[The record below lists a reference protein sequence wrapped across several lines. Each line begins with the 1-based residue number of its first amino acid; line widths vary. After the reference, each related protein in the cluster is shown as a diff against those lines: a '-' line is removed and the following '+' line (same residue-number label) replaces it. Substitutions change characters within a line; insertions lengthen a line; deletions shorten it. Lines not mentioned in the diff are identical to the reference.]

1 MQVPIPTPILRFIH
15 IDNLHIL
22 LQKEGLYAPNT
33 EPDNDL
39 IYKTI
44 HNIDIQSKRRTRP
57 INCGPDGVIHDYV
70 SFYFGPR
77 SPMLYQLHTR
87 WKVEYDEGQETII
100 YLVSTAQAIQESGT
114 DFVFSDGHGIAS
126 YTSWFDDLTDL
137 EKVDWD
143 VVYEKIW
150 RDTDDNPDRQRR
162 KQAEFL
168 VYRFCDWSLIHEIAV
183 INISMKERVEEILA
197 EFPANMDRPVNIQRD
212 WYY

>member
-15 IDNLHIL
+15 VDNLHIL
-22 LQKEGLYAPNT
+22 LQRGGLHAPNC
-33 EPDNDL
+33 EPDNGL

-44 HNIDIQSKRRTRP
+44 HNIDIQSERRTRP
-57 INCGPDGVIHDYV
+57 INCGPRGVIHDYA

-77 SPMLYQLHTR
+77 SPMLYQLHTH
-87 WKVEYDEGQETII
+87 WKVEYDEGQEPII
-100 YLVSTAQAIQESGT
+100 YLVSTAQAVQKSGM
-114 DFVFSDGHGIAS
+114 DFVFSDGHGIAR
-126 YTSWFDDLTDL
+126 YTSWFDDLKDID
-137 EKVDWD
+137 EVDWD

-183 INISMKERVEEILA
+183 INISMKRRVEEILSG
-197 EFPANMDRPVNIQRD
+197 FPANMNRPVNIQPD